1 MKAEVLK
8 EFHERIVKSFM
19 DKLILAELKKGRP
32 MSGYDV
38 MEFIYKKFGLL
49 ISSGTVY
56 NILYSL
62 ERNELI
68 KGMRNRKKRVYKLT
82 DKGEETINI
91 ILNSYGK
98 IENLG
103 ATLYK

>member
-1 MKAEVLK
+1 MEAEVLK
-8 EFHERIVKSFM
+8 EFHARIVKSFM

-38 MEFIYKKFGLL
+38 MEFIYKKFHLL
-49 ISSGTVY
+49 ISSGTIY

-62 ERNELI
+62 ERKGLI